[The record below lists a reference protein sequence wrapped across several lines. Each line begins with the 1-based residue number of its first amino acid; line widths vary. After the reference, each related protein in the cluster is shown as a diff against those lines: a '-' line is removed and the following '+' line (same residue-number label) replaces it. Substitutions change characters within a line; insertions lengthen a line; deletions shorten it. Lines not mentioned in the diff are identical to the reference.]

1 MGIIE
6 IIVAIATVF
15 TAGAT
20 VVAAI
25 YAYRAYLSILILLR
39 FGKLAWR
46 K

>member
-1 MGIIE
+1 MNDAIFMGIIE

-25 YAYRAYLSILILLR
+25 YAYRAITNL
-39 FGKLAWR
+39 
-46 K
+46 